1 MRKRFFT
8 ATLAST
14 IAISV
19 LAGCGSSSQGE
30 SPQGQSAEEQA
41 SGTEQSGEAEQ
52 TDDSTE
58 SSAEQTT
65 ESATESGSTSGAR
78 LKVWVPPYT
87 GADADYTDQQ
97 FWDDEFAD
105 FEKENDCDVEVTIVP
120 WDGMMEK
127 MTTGITSGDGP
138 DVLYIDTLYDLASAG
153 ALENLD
159 PYFTDEEKSGY
170 YYYDLG
176 YVAGGQYCMPMVV
189 GDATVLFCN
198 KDIFKNAGIDQLP
211 TTWDEMLQD
220 ALIIKEKCPDVT
232 YPLVQSWGNKS
243 AKSAMMTCFFPY
255 FWSTGADFLTVDNTP
270 NIDSSEGRETLEF
283 LKSLEDKGVYD
294 DTIVS
299 VGDAPDQF
307 RSGNAAMAMMG
318 TGMSSSFD
326 INWDW
331 TSLKGPEGKEGYWIS
346 GDSLAV
352 AANSQN
358 KELAVK
364 ALKYMVSDK
373 VMNAFNE
380 KLYASA
386 PLTKTAKD
394 HQDETYKELYADKTE
409 YFHIW
414 PAFENADAFYDIFYK
429 NIQSMYMG
437 NMTVDEVIAQSL
449 DEYEAE
455 VQ

>member
-1 MRKRFFT
+1 MRKKLFT
-8 ATLAST
+8 VMLASAMAT
-14 IAISV
+14 SV
-19 LAGCGSSSQGE
+19 LAGCGSSQSTSE
-30 SPQGQSAEEQA
+30 SGQSADAQVSDAGQSEDVQSDAAVESSSTQA
-41 SGTEQSGEAEQ
+41 S
-52 TDDSTE
+52 E
-58 SSAEQTT
+58 SSETT
-65 ESATESGSTSGAR
+65 AGST

-97 FWDDEFAD
+97 FWDDEFD
-105 FEKENDCDVEVTIVP
+105 EFESENNCTVEVTIVP

-138 DVLYIDTLYDLASAG
+138 DVLYIDTLYDLAAAG
-153 ALENLD
+153 ALEDLD
-159 PYFTDEEKSGY
+159 PYFTDEEKSNY
-170 YYYDLG
+170 YYYNLG

-198 KDIFKNAGIDQLP
+198 TDIFRSAGIDQLP
-211 TTWDEMLQD
+211 TTWDEMLED

-255 FWSTGADFLTVDNTP
+255 FWSTGADFLTADNMP
-270 NIDSSEGRETLEF
+270 NIDSTEGRETLEF

-352 AANSQN
+352 AAISQN
-358 KELAVK
+358 KDLAVK

-373 VMNAFNE
+373 VMNDFNE

-386 PLTKTAKD
+386 PLTKTAQD

-437 NMTVDEVIAQSL
+437 DLTVDEVISKSL